1 MEMTPTPAAG
11 KESHAV
17 VQLRERHAPAVLRV
31 ERFRGEETVIV
42 RPQSIVEIC
51 RFLMQ
56 ESDLAFEMLTD
67 LCGVHFLDR
76 DYTYEVVYQLY
87 SLKNNQRL
95 RLKVRLA
102 EDESVS
108 SVTVVWPGAGWLER
122 EAFDLVGIRFEGH
135 PDLRRILM
143 PEDYD
148 EHPLRRDFPLS
159 G

>member
-1 MEMTPTPAAG
+1 MEVTPTPAAG
-11 KESHAV
+11 EESHAV
-17 VQLRERHAPAVLRV
+17 VRLRESHAPAVLRV
-31 ERFRGEETVIV
+31 EHFRGEETVIV
-42 RPQSIVEIC
+42 KPQSIVEVC
-51 RFLMQ
+51 CFLKQ
-56 ESDLAFEMLTD
+56 ESDLVFDMLTD

-87 SLKNNQRL
+87 SLRNNKRL

-122 EAFDLVGIRFEGH
+122 EAFDLVGIRFQGH
-135 PDLRRILM
+135 PDLRRIQM

-148 EHPLRRDFPLS
+148 EHTLRRHFPLS